1 MTGALTYVWE
11 GDCFRPLKHCQ
22 KECDR
27 LYTVGERYLLED
39 VHERSAKSHAQFFA
53 ALRQGWLSLPD
64 HLAQQFPT
72 PEALRKHALIRTGF
86 RDERSIAASSR
97 AEALRLASFIRPIDD
112 HAIVTVTGS
121 LVVVYTAKSQ
131 SYRQMGKADFQ
142 RSKQAV
148 LDFVDDLLRVE
159 RGATAKAGEAA

>member
-1 MTGALTYVWE
+1 MTGALTYTWE

-27 LYTVGERYLLED
+27 LYTIGERYLLED

-53 ALRQGWLSLPD
+53 ALREAWLSLPD

-72 PEALRKHALIRTGF
+72 PESLRKHALIRTGF

-97 AEALRLASFIRPIDD
+97 AEALRLASFVRPMDD

-148 LDFVDDLLRVE
+148 LDFVDDMLGVAKGDTE
-159 RGATAKAGEAA
+159 RAGEAA